1 MDSPNTY
8 AVIMAGGRGERFWP
22 LGRRNVPKQFL
33 KLNGENTLLE
43 ETIARLD
50 GLVPPE
56 RILVITNVQ
65 YVDRTR
71 KLLGRIPP
79 DNIVGEPEGRNT
91 APCIALAA
99 GLIRRRGAGSDA
111 VMLVLPADHAIRPV
125 DALRL
130 VLRRAAAEAARR
142 DILIT
147 FGVTPS
153 FPATGYGYIQC
164 GDALVPGFRKALSFR
179 EKPAA
184 AEARRLFDAGNFK
197 WNSGIFVWSVAAIG
211 EAFRQFVPELAD
223 FADGCAD
230 SADADA
236 WIAEHFPQCP
246 ALAIDVAVMEK
257 AANVWVGDTPF
268 AWDDLGSWNAL
279 VRYHVQDENGN
290 IADGDVAMVDT
301 ENSLVLGEKNRL
313 IGLLGMRDVAVIQA
327 GDATLICPKSK
338 AQQVK
343 MLLEVLKNDPGL
355 EKYL

>member
-43 ETIARLD
+43 ETIGRLD

-71 KLLGRIPP
+71 KLLERIPP

-99 GLIRRRGAGSDA
+99 GVIRRREPAPGA
-111 VMLVLPADHAIRPV
+111 VMLALPADHAIRPV
-125 DALRL
+125 EALRL
-130 VLRRAAAEAARR
+130 VLRHAAAEAARR

-153 FPATGYGYIQC
+153 FPATSYGYIQC
-164 GDALVPGFRKALSFR
+164 GDALVPGFRQALSFR
-179 EKPAA
+179 EKPAP
-184 AEARRLFDAGNFK
+184 AEARKLFEAGNYK
-197 WNSGIFVWSVAAIG
+197 WNSGIFVWSVDAIG
-211 EAFRQFVPELAD
+211 EAFRQFAPELAD

-230 SADADA
+230 SAAPDA

-246 ALAIDVAVMEK
+246 ALSIDVAVMEK

-290 IADGDVAMVDT
+290 ITDGDVAMVDT

-343 MLLEVLKNDPGL
+343 MLLEVLKCHPEL